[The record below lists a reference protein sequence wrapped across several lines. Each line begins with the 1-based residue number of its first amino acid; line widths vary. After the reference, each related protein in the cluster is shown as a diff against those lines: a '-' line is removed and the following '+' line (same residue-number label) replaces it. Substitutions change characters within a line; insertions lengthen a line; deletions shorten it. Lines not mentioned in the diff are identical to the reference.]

1 MANNVIQIK
10 RSSSTATPSSL
21 NAGELAYSNTSKV
34 LFVGSTD
41 GGTVVPI
48 GGERNPGT
56 LTANQ
61 ALVANATSGID
72 KIITG
77 NAVIT
82 TLWANGAAGS
92 SGQVLV
98 SNGSAVYWGTGTSGA
113 NTQVQFNDSGVANGV
128 AGFTFD
134 KTSNT
139 LTVGSATVNSTNF
152 SGTANNSTNFGGNS
166 LATVQG
172 WITSNAATAY
182 TNATSYADTKAATA
196 YSNATSYADTKAATA
211 YSNATSYADTKAATA
226 YSNATS
232 YADTKA
238 GTAYSNAM
246 SDTLSRNGSYTGNNT
261 FGGTNTV
268 FSSNVIV
275 SARVSSNLIPAS
287 NNTYHLGNNDIRWAQ
302 IHTAN
307 VHAVTGTF
315 DGDVNITG
323 NLNVAGNVV
332 TTNVQSVIV
341 SDPMIYL
348 AGNNYTSDLVDIGFA
363 ANYYDGSQRHTGLF
377 RDHVDGVWKL
387 FYNLTQE
394 LSGNNDVDTGD
405 ASYRIATLQT
415 YLASGGLTTNS
426 TSANLIANSTYSV
439 GIVANNLTLST
450 ALAGTSGGTGKST
463 MTNNAIL
470 VGNSSNGFK
479 ELTLGTLGY
488 VLQSNGTALVYDV
501 LDGGSF

>member
-10 RSSSTATPSSL
+10 RSSSTATPTSL
-21 NAGELAYSNTSKV
+21 NAGELAYSNTSKI

-48 GGERNPGT
+48 GGARTPGV

-72 KIITG
+72 KIIVANLQPTY
-77 NAVIT
+77 IF
-82 TLWANGAAGS
+82 ANGA
-92 SGQVLV
+92 
-98 SNGSAVYWGTGTSGA
+98 
-113 NTQVQFNDSGVANGV
+113 
-128 AGFTFD
+128 
-134 KTSNT
+134 
-139 LTVGSATVNSTNF
+139 
-152 SGTANNSTNFGGNS
+152 SGTANQVLSSNSSGGVYWSTLSPSVAGSDTQVQYNDGGALAGSSLLTFNKTTGTLTANNFSGNGAS
-166 LATVQG
+166 V
-172 WITSNAATAY
+172 TSVNAATVGGNTASTLRTY
-182 TNATSYADTKAATA
+182 SDTVAATA
-196 YSNATSYADTKAATA
+196 YSNAMA
-211 YSNATSYADTKAATA
+211 
-226 YSNATS
+226 
-232 YADTKA
+232 
-238 GTAYSNAM
+238 
-246 SDTLSRNGSYTGNNT
+246 DTLSRNGSYTGNNT

-275 SARVSSNLIPAS
+275 SARVSSNLMPAA
-287 NNTYHLGNNDIRWAQ
+287 NATYHLGNNDIRWAE
-302 IHTAN
+302 IHAAN
-307 VHAVTGTF
+307 IHAVTGIF
-315 DGDVNITG
+315 DGNVNITG

-348 AGNNYTSDLVDIGFA
+348 AGNNYTSDLVDIGIA
-363 ANYYDGSQRHTGLF
+363 ANYNDGTNRHTGLF

-394 LSGNNDVDTGD
+394 LSGNNDVDTSD

-415 YLASGGLTTNS
+415 YLQSGGLTTNS

-439 GIVANNLTLST
+439 GIVANNLTLSA
-450 ALAGTSGGTGKST
+450 ALVGTSGGTGKST

-470 VGNSSNGFK
+470 VGNSTNGYN
-479 ELTLGTLGY
+479 ELSLGTSGY
-488 VLQSNGTALVYDV
+488 VLQSNGTALVYDL